1 MSNARLL
8 TTPGR
13 ARLRMPRWA
22 PHLPVMRRV
31 AAQELR
37 EALVSWPWYIT
48 AAIGL
53 LLAVLLTY
61 NALSFVAVS
70 KLLIMS
76 RPFYLP
82 LLGVATLAMLYIMAW
97 GVLAI
102 ARPRDQGALRVL
114 FFAPVHPVGL
124 LGGHLLAGLL
134 VYALLMLST
143 TPLLVLLAL
152 RANLPFSPLLIAGAL
167 VAPLFAL
174 PAVAIGLF
182 ISSIAPSS
190 RSAMFLFVGV
200 VLLVLGIQGGY
211 QAMLNVP
218 PTSSYYD
225 ALLFVRELLR
235 RISDVLGWVSPT
247 ALLSAGLDAVQ
258 RASWLD
264 LLLRVAAALI
274 GCGVWLWLA
283 VWGLNRRGVLP

>member
-1 MSNARLL
+1 
-8 TTPGR
+8 
-13 ARLRMPRWA
+13 MP
-22 PHLPVMRRV
+22 
-31 AAQELR
+31 
-37 EALVSWPWYIT
+37 
-48 AAIGL
+48 
-53 LLAVLLTY
+53 
-61 NALSFVAVS
+61 
-70 KLLIMS
+70 LLI
-76 RPFYLP
+76 
-82 LLGVATLAMLYIMAW
+82 
-97 GVLAI
+97 
-102 ARPRDQGALRVL
+102 
-114 FFAPVHPVGL
+114 
-124 LGGHLLAGLL
+124 
-134 VYALLMLST
+134 
-143 TPLLVLLAL
+143 LLAL
-152 RANLPFSPLLIAGAL
+152 RANLPFSPLLIGCAL

-211 QAMLNVP
+211 QALLSVP

-235 RISDVLGWVSPT
+235 RVSDVLGWVSPT

-264 LLLRVAAALI
+264 LLLRLAAALI
-274 GCGVWLWLA
+274 GCGAWLWLA

>member
-8 TTPGR
+8 TASGR
-13 ARLRMPRWA
+13 ARLRRPRWA
-22 PHLPVMRRV
+22 PHWLVMRRI

-48 AAIGL
+48 AAIGM
-53 LLAVLLTY
+53 LLAVLLIY
-61 NALSFVAVS
+61 NSLSFVATS
-70 KLLIMS
+70 GLLIMA

-82 LLGVATLAMLYIMAW
+82 LLVIATLAMLYIMAW

-114 FFAPVHPVGL
+114 FFAPVHPLGL

-134 VYALLMLST
+134 LYGLLLVST

-152 RANLPFSPLLIAGAL
+152 RANLPFSALLIASAL
-167 VAPLFAL
+167 AAPLFAL
-174 PAVAIGLF
+174 PAVALGLC
-182 ISSIAPSS
+182 ISSIAASS

-200 VLLVLGIQGGY
+200 VLLVLGLQVGY
-211 QAMLNVP
+211 QVLLSVP
-218 PTSSYYD
+218 PTNRYYD
-225 ALLFVRELLR
+225 ALLFVRDLLR
-235 RISDVLGWVSPT
+235 VINDVLGWVSPT

-258 RASWLD
+258 RAGWVD
-264 LLLRVAAALI
+264 LLLRLAAALI

-283 VWGLNRRGVLP
+283 IWGLNRRGVLP